1 MSFGGFSP
9 EKIPPQRGILLRD
22 TGLHALDTLRAVPW
36 KGAIQAIGATCA
48 GIPRKAG
55 GKMSDRAAKSHFVL
69 DGADFLNHLPL
80 STIYIQRFTC
90 SEWFARSAD

>member
-9 EKIPPQRGILLRD
+9 EKIPPQRGILSRD

-55 GKMSDRAAKSHFVL
+55 GKMSNRQQRAIL
-69 DGADFLNHLPL
+69 FLMAL
-80 STIYIQRFTC
+80 TF
-90 SEWFARSAD
+90 